1 MNDKETKSAFDLLP
15 NVILDLIFSR
25 LLIEDVVSMMKTC
38 KKLNNFGKKD
48 SYWKKHFERQEVKE
62 WLIEEKKEGRNLY
75 SQIAELIKKYP
86 HLAVYF
92 TERIGNCIQF
102 ETLFGE
108 LFEIENT
115 IKNNFQKKLPNNTN
129 KHFKM
134 VVLGGGIG
142 CFKTSDPVKEKIPF
156 FIFFIFFDFFFYLL
170 IIKKGVF
177 TLCFFTNA
185 YYDSVEYISYDNYYI
200 RSKIDE
206 DLINVATWSSCKFN

>member
-108 LFEIENT
+108 IKEIENT
-115 IKNNFQKKLPNNTN
+115 IKNKFQKKIEFSKGVNNY
-129 KHFKM
+129 KIVM
-134 VVLGGGIG
+134 IGGGSG
-142 CFKTSDPVKEKIPF
+142 SCDYDSSV
-156 FIFFIFFDFFFYLL
+156 IFFYFKFFFFT
-170 IIKKGVF
+170 IIF
-177 TLCFFTNA
+177 
-185 YYDSVEYISYDNYYI
+185 
-200 RSKIDE
+200 
-206 DLINVATWSSCKFN
+206 